1 MRKRMFAI
9 IAALAM
15 LLTVP
20 IFALTPRITSVRPA
34 LTFDENMANCRVTI
48 TGDTSSDEITASIR
62 LYENGRCIESW
73 YEEAAGYLIFTD
85 SVEVVAQSTYELA
98 VEAVIDGVEHP
109 RVSIEKTND

>member
-1 MRKRMFAI
+1 MKKRI
-9 IAALAM
+9 IAAMIALTL

-20 IFALTPRITSVRPA
+20 AFALTVRTTSVKPT
-34 LTFDENMANCRVTI
+34 LTFDENVANCRVVI
-48 TGDTSSDEITASIR
+48 LGDTSTAEITASIK

-73 YEEAAGYLIFTD
+73 YEEATGYMLFTD
-85 SVEVVAQSTYELA
+85 SVDVTAQYTYELA